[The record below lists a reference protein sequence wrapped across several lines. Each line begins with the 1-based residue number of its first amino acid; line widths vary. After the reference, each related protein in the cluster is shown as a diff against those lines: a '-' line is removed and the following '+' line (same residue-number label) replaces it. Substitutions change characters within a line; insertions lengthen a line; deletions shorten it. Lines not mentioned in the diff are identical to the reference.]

1 MPVAGIDFIGERQ
14 SVRRHHQ
21 RHHHLRAVGA
31 VIAAV
36 AATALAGG
44 IGRWRIGFEIGAGQ
58 VVEQHVELRLE
69 QLAPAIPQMLEQSLA
84 VRRQQVQAT
93 IQLVFLRQRE
103 VLAEQIGQGA
113 AVVPLA
119 METKLAAGVDQA
131 VGDQR
136 LEHVRPASPLAAGRQ
151 PRCPELVQPEQAP
164 KMQRQPAGAELSRP
178 AQSHAVHADAH
189 HFAVQLGKRVAVVG
203 KQGKLARRF
212 GAVGEGFDGAHPA
225 GALAVVEL
233 AEVQQ
238 MALDH
243 ASAAHA
249 TAFDD
254 APVAVLFA
262 VFVAGPRAQEHGS
275 SLNL

>member
-1 MPVAGIDFIGERQ
+1 MRLGGSRDAQNSSSPSRL
-14 SVRRHHQ
+14 Q
-21 RHHHLRAVGA
+21 RC
-31 VIAAV
+31 
-36 AATALAGG
+36 
-44 IGRWRIGFEIGAGQ
+44 
-58 VVEQHVELRLE
+58 
-69 QLAPAIPQMLEQSLA
+69 S
-84 VRRQQVQAT
+84 
-93 IQLVFLRQRE
+93 
-103 VLAEQIGQGA
+103 
-113 AVVPLA
+113 
-119 METKLAAGVDQA
+119 
-131 VGDQR
+131 
-136 LEHVRPASPLAAGRQ
+136 ASQ
-151 PRCPELVQPEQAP
+151 QAP
-164 KMQRQPAGAELSRP
+164 NCRGRRSRMR
-178 AQSHAVHADAH
+178 SHADAH